1 MIGYVLFG
9 IIALSVLSYLLGR
22 RRAVAAVAGRA
33 NELHSRPTYHGAFV
47 AAWVGIPSILLVLIW
62 LLLQGPVI
70 DKLLLWSLPPGT
82 TDGLDNGQISLL
94 LSEIQVGRRRQS
106 SSASRASWFRRRPSA
121 TSAGRRSPVTRW
133 SSPPSASPLLGLFIA
148 SRPHQP

>member
-62 LLLQGPVI
+62 VLLQGPVI

-94 LSEIQVGRRRQS
+94 LSEIRSVAAGNLFNEPSLMVQEAAERYQRWQIDRPLRDGRRRLE
-106 SSASRASWFRRRPSA
+106 
-121 TSAGRRSPVTRW
+121 RRSAR
-133 SSPPSASPLLGLFIA
+133 PLH
-148 SRPHQP
+148 RQCPHQP